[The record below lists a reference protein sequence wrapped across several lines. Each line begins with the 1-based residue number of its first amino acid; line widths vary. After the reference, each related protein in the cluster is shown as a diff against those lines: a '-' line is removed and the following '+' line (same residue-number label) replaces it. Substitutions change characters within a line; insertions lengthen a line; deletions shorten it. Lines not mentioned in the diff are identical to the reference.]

1 MEQQDKP
8 TLMSYDEIKKKT
20 YKQKL
25 IEKKKITDYLGSF
38 DDKFERELENQYK
51 KYKMKQWNVGREIV
65 QYDKNYYDSQRENL
79 IPDDEIEVL
88 LENIEEPN
96 MDNRLGELDAIDIDH
111 FGPEYYDGDFYGESN
126 MEDEFEET

>member
-1 MEQQDKP
+1 MEDNTLFMLCDPKKCKP
-8 TLMSYDEIKKKT
+8 NTQNTMDVFINNYTQHNNILNSNNEDNIENNNDEINE
-20 YKQKL
+20 Q
-25 IEKKKITDYLGSF
+25 S
-38 DDKFERELENQYK
+38 
-51 KYKMKQWNVGREIV
+51 
-65 QYDKNYYDSQRENL
+65 KNS
-79 IPDDEIEVL
+79 DDEIEVL

>member
-1 MEQQDKP
+1 MNPKKFKNTSPRVKIIQKIYGS
-8 TLMSYDEIKKKT
+8 LMNPDEAIT
-20 YKQKL
+20 YPK
-25 IEKKKITDYLGSF
+25 
-38 DDKFERELENQYK
+38 NQYK
-51 KYKMKQWNVGREIV
+51 KYKIKQWNVGREIV